1 MPRIYTK
8 KEIIILKEGGKKL
21 AQIVSFLA
29 GKVKKNN
36 TPVQI
41 DKLAYDLMIKTG
53 GKPSF
58 LNHDGFPAST
68 CISINDEVV
77 HSAPSERKLKNGD
90 IVGIDAGL
98 LYQGLHTDMA
108 ITVPVGKIDKKTKVF
123 LDTTKKAL
131 NKAIELAK
139 PGNTTGHLGEAIQK
153 IVEKRGFSVVR
164 ELSGHGVGFELHEKP
179 SIPNFGV
186 KGQGETLKPG
196 MVIAIEPIINMEGRE
211 VETAIDGWRV
221 KTKDKSLSAHF
232 EHTIVI
238 TKNGNLILTKI

>member
-8 KEIIILKEGGKKL
+8 KDIQILKEGGKKL

-41 DKLAYDLMIKTG
+41 DKLAYDLMTKTG

-77 HSAPSERKLKNGD
+77 HSAPSKRKLKNGD

-98 LYQGLHTDMA
+98 YYKGLHTDMA
-108 ITVPVGKIDKKTKVF
+108 VTVAVGQINSKTEQF
-123 LDTTKKAL
+123 INTTKQAL
-131 NKAIELAK
+131 DKAIEMAK
-139 PGNTTGHLGEAIQK
+139 PGNTTGDLGNAIQEV
-153 IVEKRGFSVVR
+153 VEKKGYSVVR

-179 SIPNFGV
+179 SIPNFGK
-186 KGQGETLKPG
+186 KGEGVALKSG
-196 MVIAIEPIINMEGRE
+196 MVIAIEPIINMGGRE
-211 VETAIDGWRV
+211 VETAVDGWRIQ
-221 KTKDKSLSAHF
+221 TKDSSLSAHF
-232 EHTIVI
+232 EHTVLI
-238 TKNGNLILTKI
+238 TNNEPEILTK